1 MNTDISVIKKYRGTQ
16 EKNVN
21 DFLWKFVSNIATS
34 STKYCRQYIK
44 QWGYMDYNLLAT
56 ERGVYSLLSAS
67 VDAITPIHKS
77 EMEVIRRAD
86 LRKKGNQDKK
96 KIAAGRVDLWCDKDG
111 IEFFFEFKRTYIS
124 PEYIIKPFVPGK
136 IKDAWKTLADQ
147 VDEMKDG
154 VRYDPDSGYQG
165 YESSTVFVGM
175 HIITLRQRSKDYNK
189 IKAALAEKRI
199 NCEII
204 KSWSEHLP
212 KPTPNCIIEW
222 NICQDAHKFREID
235 WNRKGKPIQWAA
247 FLRHLF
253 CFNIEFN
260 DRG

>member
-1 MNTDISVIKKYRGTQ
+1 MNTDISVIKEYRGTQ
-16 EKNVN
+16 QKNVN

-44 QWGYMDYNLLAT
+44 QWDYMDYNLLAT

-67 VDAITPIHKS
+67 VDAITPIHRS
-77 EMEVIRRAD
+77 EMGVIRRVD
-86 LRKKGNQDKK
+86 RRRQGNQDQEET
-96 KIAAGRVDLWCDKDG
+96 ATGRVDLWCDKDG

-124 PEYIIKPFVPGK
+124 PEYIINPFIPGK
-136 IKDAWKTLADQ
+136 IKDAWKTLTEQ
-147 VDEMKDG
+147 VNRMRRG
-154 VRYDPDSGYQG
+154 VGKNPDYEG

-175 HIITLRQRSKDYNK
+175 HIITLRQTSKDCNK
-189 IKAALAEKRI
+189 IKAALAEERI

-212 KPTPNCIIEW
+212 KPTPNSIIEW
-222 NICQDAHKFREID
+222 NICQDAHKFREIGWHSD
-235 WNRKGKPIQWAA
+235 GKPKRWAA
-247 FLRHLF
+247 FPRHLF

-260 DRG
+260 DKV